1 MRIEQ
6 LTFTRFI
13 AAIIIVFFHYG
24 KDLFVFDNSYLRF
37 FIEQADVC
45 VSYFFILSGFI
56 MIVAYK
62 GKLEINALDFLR
74 SRLARIYPVYFL
86 TIILIF
92 IGLIFLNEFSIYDL
106 FLNVF
111 MIQSWFPG
119 KALTLNLPGWSIS
132 VEFFFYVLFPF
143 LFNSIY
149 RKINI
154 KMVTIFIVLFWILS
168 QVVLHFMFSKTSVSI
183 FGLGNSDLLFFP
195 LMHLNE
201 FLLGNLAGI
210 YFVKRFSDLKKNF
223 DLEILVILLLI
234 VFALIFSSDLIYHN
248 GLLAVFF
255 VPLIILLSA
264 NNGVLTTVFINK
276 NCVFLGE
283 ISFGIYLLQ
292 QPVWVYLSDY
302 RLNKYFHLDKIEDYT
317 LSFFIRLT
325 VLLFIAAICYKFF
338 ELPIRNKIKNK
349 LN

>member
-1 MRIEQ
+1 MRVEQ

-24 KDLFVFDNSYLRF
+24 KNLLVFNNSYLRF
-37 FIEQADVC
+37 LIEQADVC

-92 IGLIFLNEFSIYDL
+92 IGFIFLNEVNIYDL

-143 LFNSIY
+143 LFNSVY

-154 KMVTIFIVLFWILS
+154 KVVAIFIVLFWILS
-168 QVVLHFMFSKTSVSI
+168 QVILHFVFSKDSISV
-183 FGLGNSDLLFFP
+183 FGIGSSDLLFFP

-201 FLLGNLAGI
+201 FLVGNLAGI
-210 YFVKRFSDLKKNF
+210 YFVKRFSGINKNF
-223 DLEILVILLLI
+223 DLEILAIVLLI
-234 VFALIFSSDLIYHN
+234 VFALKFSDSLIYHN

-255 VPLIILLSA
+255 VPLIILISI
-264 NNGVLTTVFINK
+264 NKGMLTTIFTNK

-283 ISFGIYLLQ
+283 ISFGVYLLQ
-292 QPVWVYLSDY
+292 QPVWVYVSDY
-302 RLNKYFHLDKIEDYT
+302 RLNKYFHLDKIEDYA

-325 VLLFIAAICYKFF
+325 ILLLIAAFCYSFF

-349 LN
+349 LS